1 MIGSKAKNKPEA
13 YWIVYD
19 PQQTS
24 NTYIQTNNI
33 HPSSNRIL

>member
-1 MIGSKAKNKPEA
+1 MVGSKAKNKPEA

-24 NTYIQTNNI
+24 NTYIQT
-33 HPSSNRIL
+33 HSV